1 MRGWIGERLWSFE
14 LRGRNDLEERVA
26 SWIARQES
34 TSWIISAM
42 VLGTSFVA
50 MVLFAVSR

>member
-1 MRGWIGERLWSFE
+1 MREWLGGRLWPSE
-14 LRGRNDLEERVA
+14 LRDGNDLEERVA

-34 TSWIISAM
+34 TSWIISTIGI
-42 VLGTSFVA
+42 GTAFIA